1 MRKMERENEIVSS
14 HIIRT
19 SARGLLIY
27 LLPPTMRLLSPT
39 MRHILPPDETN
50 VKGKELFRR
59 TRRK

>member
-19 SARGLLIY
+19 SARGLY
-27 LLPPTMRLLSPT
+27 LLPPTMRLFSPT
-39 MRHILPPDETN
+39 MRHILPQEATH
-50 VKGKELFRR
+50 VKVKELFRR